1 MLVLFLASTL
11 FVSLITDC
19 AFAFTSDFAC
29 ASKFELLMLYP
40 DTDGIAAV
48 LAVSFVYA
56 FTETVPTTNIVA
68 TDNAR
73 TFGNTGLFILI
84 SLLFHFFNNVYFKLH
99 RSLPVI

>member
-1 MLVLFLASTL
+1 
-11 FVSLITDC
+11 
-19 AFAFTSDFAC
+19 
-29 ASKFELLMLYP
+29 MLYP